1 MKIIDQYLKT
11 LKGGLPEAHRDDI
24 VRELSESIFSEIEEK
39 EAELGR
45 PLGETEVIELLR
57 QHGNP
62 LVLAS
67 RYRQDQRSLSFGR
80 QIIGPTFF
88 PYYTKV
94 LTFNLGLTGVV
105 IFVIFAALLAGGK
118 TLGWE
123 EAVLTLFWNLLIQFL
138 VITAI
143 FWAMDRHL
151 AKYPDRWDIGR
162 VSRAHFPELDA
173 RRDGPRVS
181 RMDSVSQLI
190 ALMVFLVWLRAMRSL
205 PFLIFGPAASFLTL
219 APVWRQLYTPVVLIA
234 LLGMAQAGVNLI
246 RPDWVRLLWLV
257 RVLTHTANLLICLF
271 LIKAGVWVMA
281 VDGASAGYRQ
291 AVTIVNQVLSYALW
305 AAAVITAVTL
315 WRDLRRL
322 LRGTSAGL
330 SRKAPVNS

>member
-1 MKIIDQYLKT
+1 MKIIDHYLKT
-11 LKGGLPEAHRDDI
+11 LKSGLPEAQKDDI
-24 VRELSESIFSEIEEK
+24 AKELSESIYSEIEEK

-45 PLGETEVIELLR
+45 PLGEAEVAALLR
-57 QHGNP
+57 QRGNP

-67 RYRQDQRSLSFGR
+67 CYRQDQRSLAFGR

-88 PYYTKV
+88 PYYAKV
-94 LTFNLGLTGVV
+94 LRFNLGLTGVV
-105 IFVIFAALLAGGK
+105 ILVIFAALLAGGK
-118 TLGWE
+118 SVGVGD
-123 EAVLTLFWNLLIQFL
+123 AVRSLFWNLLIQFV
-138 VITAI
+138 VITGI
-143 FWAMDRHL
+143 FWVMDRHL
-151 AKYPDRWDIGR
+151 AKHPDRWDILA
-162 VSRAHFPELDA
+162 VSRAHFPELDSL
-173 RRDGPRVS
+173 RDGPRVS

-190 ALMVFLVWLRAMRSL
+190 ALLVFLVWLRAARSL

-219 APVWRQLYTPVVLIA
+219 APVWRQVYTPVVLIA

-281 VDGASAGYRQ
+281 VEGASAGYRQ

-330 SRKAPVNS
+330 SRKAPANS